1 VANPDVRHD
10 NESQILMKAFLFL
23 VAVLAL
29 ASCHKP
35 KPSNVVRREGKP
47 DYIRVEGKEQAKME
61 QAIERARKEIDTF
74 IAALANPKPTQSH
87 LSVKKPF
94 SWKNGDETNYE
105 HIWLSDV
112 TFKEGV
118 FHGRVGNEPVDVKDV
133 KLGDEATL
141 QKSEASDWMFIEDGY
156 LVGGYT
162 IRILRDAMPPDERAD
177 FDASVPFKIRQN

>member
-1 VANPDVRHD
+1 
-10 NESQILMKAFLFL
+10 MKTPLFL

-29 ASCHKP
+29 ASCDKP
-35 KPSNVVRREGKP
+35 TPSNVVRREGKP
-47 DYIRVEGKEQAKME
+47 DYIRVEDKEQATME

-74 IAALANPKPTQSH
+74 IAALANPKPSQSH

-105 HIWLSDV
+105 HIWLSYV
-112 TFKEGV
+112 TFKNGI

-133 KLGDEATL
+133 KLGDEVTL
-141 QKSEASDWMFIEDGY
+141 QKAEASDWMYIENDY

-162 IRILRDAMPPDERAD
+162 IRILYEAMPPDERAD
-177 FDASVPFKIRQN
+177 FDSNVPFKIRQN

>member
-133 KLGDEATL
+133 KLGDEAIL
-141 QKSEASDWMFIEDGY
+141 KKSEASDWMFIEDGY